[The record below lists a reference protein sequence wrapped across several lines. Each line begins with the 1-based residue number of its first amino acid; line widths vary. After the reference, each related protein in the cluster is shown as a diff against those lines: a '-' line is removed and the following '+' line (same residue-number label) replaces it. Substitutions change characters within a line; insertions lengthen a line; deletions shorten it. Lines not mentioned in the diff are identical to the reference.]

1 MVCGART
8 NGTITGLTLYAASV
22 GALPQGRLSS
32 PAAGL
37 LDLALLHRDLLLTEP
52 GGAGGTAR

>member
-8 NGTITGLTLYAASV
+8 NGTITGLPLDAASV
-22 GALPQGRLSS
+22 GALPRDRLSS

-37 LDLALLHRDLLLTEP
+37 LDLALLHRDLLLAEP
-52 GGAGGTAR
+52 SGAGGTAR